1 MNGAGTRALLRIARR
16 NIGRSRWRSLL
27 IAVLIGLPVAAM
39 VGATAVMIAVTPTAE
54 ESATHQMGRADAI
67 VYPSSEGA
75 SAAKLHDVL
84 PPGSRVEPFLYT
96 EDHLVLTGMQ
106 ASVTLR
112 SLDLDG
118 LARGMVRVT
127 AGRAP
132 RSGDEVAISQSVAK
146 LAGVGIGD
154 QVTLTGLG
162 TPTVVGFVED
172 SFDLT
177 SRFLLV
183 DPGIAAAAPDGQAT
197 WLVSVPPGTDV
208 GELFAASAD
217 GQRFSLT
224 ARGNQ
229 LSAADQASPTI
240 VVLGGLAMVEVAL
253 VASAAF
259 AVSVRR
265 RQRELGLLAATGAA
279 PRHLA
284 GTVIAEAMLLGMFG
298 SAGGVV
304 VGLVGAVAISPWLDQ
319 LTNRRTPPIGLSPAW
334 IAVSM
339 GIGLFASLLAALVP
353 AWTASRVPVMTALSG
368 RRPPSSPAHR
378 TLAFGVALIG
388 IAIGL
393 TLGGSALRLQDAEN
407 PLSIPMLLL
416 GAVGGTLGFGACSP
430 WLVERL
436 ERPARHLPLAS
447 RIALRDT
454 ARARSRNG
462 PIITAILA
470 SFAATVALSA
480 YSASLEA
487 RNAATWQPYMLS
499 DQIYLQGNVGEAGPE
514 VAKQLGAI
522 AAAPFPGIPAKE
534 GQWLIV
540 TTGSGAARQ
549 DFGNITIGDAELLK
563 VLHAETETTA
573 LQAGSV
579 VLFTAEPLDARTAKL
594 ALTDPQ
600 GTITD
605 SIVLPATNVVTGLA
619 EGMGNLPQAVIS
631 ADTARQFGLEVPGS
645 ESSTRYLIRLGHD
658 VTDADLTKAGEIA
671 GSYPDTFADAALPPK
686 LAGEGFRW
694 VMIAASL
701 LLALSVTGVAVALGE
716 AESRPEQRTLLALGA
731 QPGLRRWVAA
741 ARAGSIALLAGILA
755 VPAGLLPV
763 WGLFASRNSPLVL
776 PVPEV
781 LAALIVLPALA
792 ILGTLLLSRPIPS
805 WSAFRDL
812 AP

>member
-1 MNGAGTRALLRIARR
+1 MNGSGTRALLRIARR
-16 NIGRSRWRSLL
+16 NIGRSRWRSVL

-39 VGATAVMIAVTPTAE
+39 VGATAVMIAVTPTAG

-132 RSGDEVAISQSVAK
+132 RSGDEVAISQSVAR
-146 LAGVGIGD
+146 LAGVDIGD
-154 QVTLTGLG
+154 QVTLSGLG
-162 TPTVVGFVED
+162 RPTVVGLVED
-172 SFDLT
+172 RFDLI

-197 WLVSVPPGTDV
+197 WLVALPPGADIGPVFASTN
-208 GELFAASAD
+208 GQLFSVTTRAD
-217 GQRFSLT
+217 QVS
-224 ARGNQ
+224 Q
-229 LSAADQASPTI
+229 ADQASPTI

-253 VASAAF
+253 VAAAAF

-304 VGLVGAVAISPWLDQ
+304 VGLVGAAAISPWLDQ

-339 GIGLFASLLAALVP
+339 GIGLLASLLAALVP

-368 RRPPSSPAHR
+368 RRPPSGPAHR
-378 TLAFGVALIG
+378 TLAVGVALIG

-393 TLGGSALRLQDAEN
+393 TLGGSALRLADAQN

-454 ARARSRNG
+454 ARARARNG

-499 DQIYLQGNVGEAGPE
+499 DQIYLQGNVGEAGPA
-514 VAKQLGAI
+514 VAKQLGAV

-549 DFGNITIGDAELLK
+549 DFGNITVGDAELLK
-563 VLHAETETTA
+563 VLHAEDDTTA

-605 SIVLPATNVVTGLA
+605 SVALPVTNVVTTLA

-631 ADTARQFGLEVPGS
+631 TETARQFGLEVPGS

-658 VTDADLTKAGEIA
+658 VTEADLAKAGEIA

-781 LAALIVLPALA
+781 LAAMIALPVLA

-812 AP
+812 ER

>member
-27 IAVLIGLPVAAM
+27 IAALILLPVAAM
-39 VGATAVMIAVTPTAE
+39 VGATAVMIAVTPTAQ

-67 VYPSSEGA
+67 VYPSSDGA
-75 SAAKLHDVL
+75 SAARLRDLL
-84 PPGSRVEPFLYT
+84 PSGSRMEPFLFT

-118 LARGMVRVT
+118 LARGMVSVT

-132 RSGDEVAISQSVAK
+132 RSGGEVAISQSVAK
-146 LAGVGIGD
+146 LAGVGMSDKI
-154 QVTLTGLG
+154 TLAGLG

-172 SFDLT
+172 RFDLT

-183 DPGIAAAAPDGQAT
+183 DPGIARAAPDGQAT
-197 WLVSVPPGTDV
+197 WLVGLPPGTDIGAV
-208 GELFAASAD
+208 FASTN
-217 GQRFSLT
+217 GQLFSLT
-224 ARGNQ
+224 TRGDQ
-229 LSAADQASPTI
+229 VSAADQASPTI

-253 VASAAF
+253 VAAAAF

-284 GTVIAEAMLLGMFG
+284 GTVVAEALLLGMFG
-298 SAGGVV
+298 AAGGVV
-304 VGLVGAVAISPWLDQ
+304 VGLVGAAAISPWLDQ
-319 LTNRRTPPIGLSPAW
+319 LTNRRTPPIGFSPGW
-334 IAVSM
+334 IAVAM

-353 AWTASRVPVMTALSG
+353 AWTAARVPVMTALSG
-368 RRPPSSPAHR
+368 RRPPSGPAHR
-378 TLAFGVALIG
+378 TLAVGVALIG

-470 SFAATVALSA
+470 SFAATVALAA
-480 YSASLEA
+480 YSTSLDA
-487 RNAATWQPYMLS
+487 RNAAHWQPYMQS
-499 DQIYLQGNVGEAGPE
+499 DQIYLQGNVAEAGPA

-522 AAAPFPGIPAKE
+522 AAAPFPGIGGKE
-534 GQWLIV
+534 GQSLIV

-549 DFGNITIGDAELLK
+549 DFSIITVGDTELLK
-563 VLHAETETTA
+563 VLHAEHEAAA

-579 VLFTAEPLDARTAKL
+579 VLFTSEPLDARTARL

-600 GTITD
+600 GTVTD
-605 SIVLPATNVVTGLA
+605 STALPAVNVVTGLA
-619 EGMGNLPQAVIS
+619 EGMGNLPQVVVS
-631 ADTARQFGLEVPGS
+631 TDTARRLGLTIPPDTAN
-645 ESSTRYLIRLGHD
+645 TRYLIRLGHD
-658 VTDADLTKAGEIA
+658 VTDADLAKAGEIA
-671 GSYPDTFADAALPPK
+671 GAYPDTFADAGIPPQR
-686 LAGEGFRW
+686 AGEGFR
-694 VMIAASL
+694 VVTIAASL
-701 LLALSVTGVAVALGE
+701 LLALSVTGIAVALGE

-741 ARAGSIALLAGILA
+741 ARAGSIALLAGVLA

-763 WGLFASRNSPLVL
+763 WGLFASRNSPLVV

-781 LAALIVLPALA
+781 LAAVVALPLLA

-812 AP
+812 AR

>member
-16 NIGRSRWRSLL
+16 NIGRSRWRSVL

-39 VGATAVMIAVTPTAE
+39 VGATAVMLAVTPTAA
-54 ESATHQMGRADAI
+54 ESATHQMGQADAI
-67 VYPSSEGA
+67 VYFSSEGA

-84 PPGSRVEPFLYT
+84 PPGSRAEPFLYT

-118 LARGMVRVT
+118 LARGMVSVT

-132 RSGDEVAISQSVAK
+132 RSGGEVAISQSVAK
-146 LAGVGIGD
+146 LADVGIGD
-154 QVTLTGLG
+154 QVTLSGLG
-162 TPTVVGFVED
+162 RPTVVGFVED
-172 SFDLT
+172 RFDLT

-197 WLVSVPPGTDV
+197 WLVSLPPGADV
-208 GELFAASAD
+208 FAAFASTNGQLFSVTTRAD
-217 GQRFSLT
+217 QV
-224 ARGNQ
+224 
-229 LSAADQASPTI
+229 SAADQASPTI
-240 VVLGGLAMVEVAL
+240 IVLGGLAMVEVAL
-253 VASAAF
+253 VAAAAF

-279 PRHLA
+279 PGHLA
-284 GTVIAEAMLLGMFG
+284 GSVVAEAMLLGMLG

-304 VGLVGAVAISPWLDQ
+304 VGMVGAAAISPWLDQ
-319 LTNRRTPPIGLSPAW
+319 LTNRRTPPIGLSPGW

-368 RRPPSSPAHR
+368 RRPPSGPAHR
-378 TLAFGVALIG
+378 TLAVGVALIG

-393 TLGGSALRLQDAEN
+393 TLGGSALRLADAQN

-454 ARARSRNG
+454 ARARSRSG

-470 SFAATVALSA
+470 SFAATVALAA
-480 YSASLEA
+480 YTASLEA

-499 DQIYLQGNVGEAGPE
+499 DQIYLQGNVAEAGPE

-522 AAAPFPGIPAKE
+522 AAAPFPGLGASD
-534 GQWLIV
+534 GRWLTV

-549 DFGNITIGDAELLK
+549 DFSIVTVGDEELLT
-563 VLHAETETTA
+563 VLHAQDQAAA

-579 VLFTAEPLDARTAKL
+579 VLFTAEPIDART
-594 ALTDPQ
+594 
-600 GTITD
+600 
-605 SIVLPATNVVTGLA
+605 
-619 EGMGNLPQAVIS
+619 
-631 ADTARQFGLEVPGS
+631 R
-645 ESSTRYLIRLGHD
+645 
-658 VTDADLTKAGEIA
+658 
-671 GSYPDTFADAALPPK
+671 
-686 LAGEGFRW
+686 
-694 VMIAASL
+694 
-701 LLALSVTGVAVALGE
+701 
-716 AESRPEQRTLLALGA
+716 
-731 QPGLRRWVAA
+731 
-741 ARAGSIALLAGILA
+741 
-755 VPAGLLPV
+755 
-763 WGLFASRNSPLVL
+763 
-776 PVPEV
+776 
-781 LAALIVLPALA
+781 
-792 ILGTLLLSRPIPS
+792 
-805 WSAFRDL
+805 
-812 AP
+812 

>member
-1 MNGAGTRALLRIARR
+1 
-16 NIGRSRWRSLL
+16 
-27 IAVLIGLPVAAM
+27 M
-39 VGATAVMIAVTPTAE
+39 V
-54 ESATHQMGRADAI
+54 S
-67 VYPSSEGA
+67 
-75 SAAKLHDVL
+75 
-84 PPGSRVEPFLYT
+84 
-96 EDHLVLTGMQ
+96 
-106 ASVTLR
+106 
-112 SLDLDG
+112 
-118 LARGMVRVT
+118 VT

-132 RSGDEVAISQSVAK
+132 RSGGEVAISQSVAK
-146 LAGVGIGD
+146 LADVGIGD
-154 QVTLTGLG
+154 QVTLSGLG
-162 TPTVVGFVED
+162 RPTVVGFVED
-172 SFDLT
+172 RFDLT

-197 WLVSVPPGTDV
+197 WLVSLPPGADLVAAFASTN
-208 GELFAASAD
+208 GQLFSVTTRAD
-217 GQRFSLT
+217 QV
-224 ARGNQ
+224 
-229 LSAADQASPTI
+229 SAADQASPTI
-240 VVLGGLAMVEVAL
+240 IVLGGLAMVEVAL
-253 VASAAF
+253 VAAAAF

-279 PRHLA
+279 PGHLA
-284 GTVIAEAMLLGMFG
+284 GSVVAEAMLLGMLG

-304 VGLVGAVAISPWLDQ
+304 VGMVGAAAISPWLDQ
-319 LTNRRTPPIGLSPAW
+319 LTNRRTPPIGLSPGW
-334 IAVSM
+334 IAISM

-368 RRPPSSPAHR
+368 RRPPSGPAHR
-378 TLAFGVALIG
+378 TLAVGVALIG

-393 TLGGSALRLQDAEN
+393 TLGGSALRLADAQN

-454 ARARSRNG
+454 ARARSRSG

-470 SFAATVALSA
+470 SFAATVALAA
-480 YSASLEA
+480 YTASLDA

-499 DQIYLQGNVGEAGPE
+499 DQIYLQGNVAEAGPE

-522 AAAPFPGIPAKE
+522 AAAPFPGLGASD
-534 GQWLIV
+534 GQWPIV

-549 DFGNITIGDAELLK
+549 DFSIVTVGDEELLK
-563 VLHAETETTA
+563 VLHAQDQAAA

-579 VLFTAEPLDARTAKL
+579 VLFTAEPLDARTAHL
-594 ALTDPQ
+594 ALANPQ
-600 GTITD
+600 GTITK
-605 SIVLPATNVVTGLA
+605 SLTLPVANVVTALA

-631 ADTARQFGLEVPGS
+631 ADTARQLGLAIPPAAA
-645 ESSTRYLIRLGHD
+645 STRYLIRLGHD
-658 VTDADLTKAGEIA
+658 VTDADLAKAGDIA
-671 GSYPDTFADAALPPK
+671 GAYPDTWADAAIPPR

-694 VMIAASL
+694 VMIGASL
-701 LLALSVTGVAVALGE
+701 LLALSVTGIAVALGE

-741 ARAGSIALLAGILA
+741 ARAGSIALLAGVLA

-763 WGLFASRNSPLVL
+763 WGLFASRNAPLAV

-781 LAALIVLPALA
+781 LAAVVALPVLAV
-792 ILGTLLLSRPIPS
+792 LGTLLLSRPIPS

-812 AP
+812 AR